1 MNKQR
6 RTTLNQINDLIASVY
21 EDLESCKDQEE
32 EYRDN
37 MPENLQGSE
46 RYEKADDAVNM
57 LAANCA
63 AGKVKNIS
71 TARNS
76 ERKFHWK
83 KPERCALAAH

>member
-6 RTTLNQINDLIASVY
+6 RIALNQISELISNVY

-37 MPENLQGSE
+37 MPENLQGGE

-57 LAANCA
+57 L
-63 AGKVKNIS
+63 
-71 TARNS
+71 
-76 ERKFHWK
+76 E
-83 KPERCALAAH
+83 EALESLQQAMDDIQEVVDA

>member
-6 RTTLNQINDLIASVY
+6 RATLNQINDLIANVF

-46 RYEKADDAVNM
+46 RYEKAEDAVNM
-57 LAANCA
+57 LEEALESLQQAMD
-63 AGKVKNIS
+63 NIQEVIES
-71 TARNS
+71 
-76 ERKFHWK
+76 
-83 KPERCALAAH
+83 

>member
-57 LAANCA
+57 LEEALESLQQAMD
-63 AGKVKNIS
+63 NIQ
-71 TARNS
+71 
-76 ERKFHWK
+76 EVI
-83 KPERCALAAH
+83 EE

>member
-6 RTTLNQINDLIASVY
+6 RATLNQISELISNVY

-46 RYEKADDAVNM
+46 RYEKADNAVNM
-57 LAANCA
+57 LEEALESLQQAMD
-63 AGKVKNIS
+63 NIEEVVES
-71 TARNS
+71 
-76 ERKFHWK
+76 
-83 KPERCALAAH
+83 